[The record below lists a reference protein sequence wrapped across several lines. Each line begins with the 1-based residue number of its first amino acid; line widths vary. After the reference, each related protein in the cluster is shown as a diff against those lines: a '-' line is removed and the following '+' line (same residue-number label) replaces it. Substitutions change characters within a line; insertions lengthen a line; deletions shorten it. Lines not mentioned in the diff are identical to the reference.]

1 MYLTQGL
8 HRALQ
13 QNPDAPMT
21 IFGDRTRTVRQ
32 SADRIAR
39 LAGAFRRL
47 GVAEGD
53 RIAML
58 SLNSDRFH
66 EYLMASWWI
75 GAVVVPL
82 NIRWAV
88 PENLY
93 ALRQSETRVLVVD
106 ETFAPLVPDLRG
118 ALDTVVHCADGPAPP
133 DMLAYEDLVDDD
145 PVADSRS
152 GGDRL
157 AGIFYTGGTTGFP
170 KGVMLSHANLLVS
183 AMGSQAA
190 VDFVIA
196 GGRLLHASPM
206 FHLADLTAWVAQ
218 ELVGGTHVI
227 IPAFDPAAALSA
239 IAAHRVTSTLLAP
252 VMIRTLIEDPSLS
265 ASDLSSLRS
274 IVYGASPIPEET
286 LERAMA
292 ALPATAFVQ
301 AYGMTE
307 LAPVATLLPAA
318 DHAARKN
325 LRTCGRAAPHAEV
338 RIVDRDG
345 AEVPRGRVGEV
356 AVRGANV
363 MLGYWRDPEQTAR
376 AVRDGWMHTGDGAY
390 MDDNGYVHIVDRLK
404 DMIVTGGENVYSVEV
419 ENAIARHPA
428 VAACAVI
435 GVPDETW
442 GERVHAVIVRRPG
455 HTLTHQEIR
464 DHCKNMIAG
473 YKAPRSTEFTEELP
487 CLPTGKILKRR
498 LRERYWNDQPRSV
511 R

>member
-1 MYLTQGL
+1 MYLTQGI

-13 QNPDAPMT
+13 QDPDAPMT
-21 IFGDRTRTVRQ
+21 FFGDRVRTVRQ
-32 SADRIAR
+32 SADRIAG
-39 LAGAFRRL
+39 LAGALRRL

-58 SLNSDRFH
+58 SFNSDRFH
-66 EYLMASWWI
+66 EYLMATWWI

-93 ALRQSETRVLVVD
+93 ALRQSGARVLLVD
-106 ETFAPLVPDLRG
+106 EAFAPLVPDLSED
-118 ALDTVVHCADGPAPP
+118 LDIVVHCADGPAPP
-133 DMLAYEDLVDDD
+133 GMLAYEDLAGDD
-145 PVADSRS
+145 PVPDGRY

-190 VDFVIA
+190 VDFVVP

-206 FHLADLTAWVAQ
+206 FHLADLAAWVAQ
-218 ELVGGTHVI
+218 CLVGGAHVI
-227 IPAFDPAAALSA
+227 IPAFEPAAALAAVAARRATSA
-239 IAAHRVTSTLLAP
+239 LLAP
-252 VMIRTLIEDPSLS
+252 IMIRALVEHPGLA
-265 ASDLSSLRS
+265 ASDLSSLRT

-292 ALPATAFVQ
+292 ALPGTAFVQ

-318 DHAARKN
+318 DHAARRR
-325 LRTCGRAAPHAEV
+325 LRSCGRAAPHTEV

-345 AEVPRGRVGEV
+345 AEVPRGQVGEV

-363 MLGYWRDPEQTAR
+363 MLGYWREPEQTAR

-390 MDDNGYVHIVDRLK
+390 MDDDGYVHIVDRLK

-419 ENAIARHPA
+419 ENVIARHPA

-455 HTLTHQEIR
+455 HTLGHEEIR
-464 DHCKNMIAG
+464 DYCKYTIAG
-473 YKAPRSTEFTEELP
+473 YKAPRSTEFIEELP
-487 CLPTGKILKRR
+487 SLPTGKILKRE